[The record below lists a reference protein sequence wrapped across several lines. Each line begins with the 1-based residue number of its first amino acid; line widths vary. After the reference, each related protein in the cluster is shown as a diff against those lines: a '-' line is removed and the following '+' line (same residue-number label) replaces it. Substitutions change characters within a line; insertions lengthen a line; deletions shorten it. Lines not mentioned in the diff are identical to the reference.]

1 MVKKEWE
8 KPDFQILTFCE
19 TAGSGKANVRAFE
32 DFIEDPPGS
41 NNFIPNNTPEAE
53 GPS

>member
-19 TAGSGKANVRAFE
+19 TAGSGKANIPEAE
-32 DFIEDPPGS
+32 DFIESPPGS
-41 NNFIPNNTPEAE
+41 NNFIPNTSEDAE